1 MTYLDFIKYCEIP
14 GYKLENKTLTSLDR
28 NVTIDNATRRIYYRL
43 YDNYYRSQLYQYY
56 PFFDDGDDYRIL
68 IRTGFAAF
76 SYIMEKAEFYY
87 KDGTVEEKDNKTST
101 WYSTKT
107 GVEKIKIYYSS
118 AAYVEDCCFKILFGK
133 GRSEYGD
140 ERFIDLTTAIE
151 LPNTAE
157 IINDKLVYSF
167 DYNDIISNLDKV
179 AMDDNDLPMIC
190 AFVIRVPFLDI
201 EKSEYEEVINYINN
215 TSFSDLNIKT
225 DKPSAYPMGSFKIGE
240 RVINV
245 KKAGGFNCYYVNGL
259 DFTARFKRAIA
270 SELSYTSLAGRKK
283 IVKREVNPRN
293 WFGTS
298 PNKKGERNGKEF
310 EEIITKNPDNENE
323 WYMDIITPYT
333 YEEELETIK
342 NIQSPEGF
350 YYE

>member
-14 GYKLENKTLTSLDR
+14 GYELKDKTLTSLDR
-28 NVTIDNATRRIYYRL
+28 SITTQAKRRIYYRL
-43 YDNYYRSQLYQYY
+43 NANNFKRKLYQYY
-56 PFFDDGDDYRIL
+56 SFFDDGDDYRIL
-68 IRTGFAAF
+68 IRTGFAAL
-76 SYIMEKAEFYY
+76 EKAEFYY
-87 KDGTVEEKDNKTST
+87 KDGTVEEKNDKTSS

-118 AAYVEDCCFKILFGK
+118 VAYVKNCCFKILLGK

-140 ERFIDLTTAIE
+140 NRSIDLATAIE
-151 LPNTAE
+151 LPNTVE

-167 DYNDIISNLDKV
+167 NYNDIISNLDKV
-179 AMDDNDLPMIC
+179 VMDDYDQPLIC
-190 AFVIRVPFLDI
+190 AFAIRVPYLDI

-225 DKPSAYPMGSFKIGE
+225 DKPSVTPTGSFKMGE

-245 KKAGGFNCYYVNGL
+245 KEDSGGFSCYYVNGL

-270 SELSYTSLAGRKK
+270 NEVSYTSLAGRKK
-283 IVKREVNPRN
+283 EKKKPDTDM
-293 WFGTS
+293 FGTS
-298 PNKKGERNGKEF
+298 PYKKGERNGEEF

-323 WYMDIITPYT
+323 WYIDIITPYT

>member
-14 GYKLENKTLTSLDR
+14 GYELKDKTLTSLDR
-28 NVTIDNATRRIYYRL
+28 RVTINNATRRIYYSL
-43 YDNYYRSQLYQYY
+43 YENYYRRQLYQYY
-56 PFFDDGDDYRIL
+56 PYFNNEDEYQI
-68 IRTGFAAF
+68 IISSGFAAL
-76 SYIMEKAEFYY
+76 SDAMEKAEFYY
-87 KDGTVEEKDNKTST
+87 KDGTVEEKDNKKSS
-101 WYSTKT
+101 WYNDTKA
-107 GVEKIKIYYSS
+107 VEKIKIYYRN
-118 AAYVEDCCFKILFGK
+118 AYVKDCCFKILLAK

-140 ERFIDLTTAIE
+140 VKYINLATAIE
-151 LPNTAE
+151 LPNTVE

-179 AMDDNDLPMIC
+179 VMDDYDQPMIC
-190 AFVIRVPFLDI
+190 AFCIRVPYLDI

-225 DKPSAYPMGSFKIGE
+225 NEPSVYPMGSFKMGE

-245 KKAGGFNCYYVNGL
+245 KQASGFNCYYVNGL
-259 DFTARFKRAIA
+259 SFKARNKRAIA
-270 SELSYTSLAGRKK
+270 SEVSCISLAGRL
-283 IVKREVNPRN
+283 VKRKENSSN
-293 WFGTS
+293 MFGTS
-298 PNKKGERNGKEF
+298 SNKKGERNGKEF
-310 EEIITKNPDNENE
+310 EEIVTKNPDNEDE